1 MGGTGR
7 AIAIAVLVALG
18 VRGVVEARRREAFNV
33 ARGEAKY
40 VEVARVVESITD
52 PDAVIISMQHSG
64 SLRYYAGRLTLRW
77 DYGEPA
83 WLDRT
88 IEWLAAHGHHPYFVL
103 EPQEIDAL
111 RARSGARSVAAR
123 LDWTP
128 MVVFPNGGV
137 RMFDALR
144 RESGAAPVEQQPRG
158 AIRECPMPKPP
169 PAALW

>member
-1 MGGTGR
+1 MH
-7 AIAIAVLVALG
+7 
-18 VRGVVEARRREAFNV
+18 GVVEAKRRETFNV

-52 PDAVIISMQHSG
+52 PDAVIISMVHSG

-77 DYGEPA
+77 DIGEPA

-88 IEWLAAHGHHPYFVL
+88 IDWLAAHGHHPYFVL
-103 EPQEIDAL
+103 EPQEMDAL
-111 RARSGARSVAAR
+111 RARSGARSASAR

-144 RESGAAPVEQQPRG
+144 REPGGAPVEQRPRG
-158 AIRECPMPKPP
+158 AIRECLVQKTAPGLRTTPR
-169 PAALW
+169 